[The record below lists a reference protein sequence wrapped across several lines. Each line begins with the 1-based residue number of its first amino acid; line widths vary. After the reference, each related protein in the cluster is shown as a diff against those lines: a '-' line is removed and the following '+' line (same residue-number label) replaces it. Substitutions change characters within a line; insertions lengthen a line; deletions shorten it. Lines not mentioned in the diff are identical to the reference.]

1 MADPVHAE
9 TDKLIAEMEKRINR
23 VYRQAHK
30 EIDAK
35 CDDYFRRFLIKDK
48 LKRDEMQAGIITAQE
63 YADWRKGQLM
73 VGDRWIRLRN
83 QLAQDMHNTNV
94 IARSVTEGYMPEV
107 YAINHAYGTY
117 QCEIGSGIDTSYTLY
132 NREAVENILRDN
144 PRLLPMPGKELSAKI
159 AAGKDVLWNKQQIQ
173 SVMLQGILQGE
184 SIPEIAKRLR
194 NEVSDTNR
202 KASIRNARTMAT
214 TAENAGRLDA
224 YKRAESKG
232 IKLKKTWIAT
242 LDNRT
247 RHAHRLLDGVTIP
260 VNEPFISEFGEI
272 MCPGD
277 RSADPANL
285 YNCFVADTKIASDS
299 KIVRSYKH
307 KYDGELITIKTATG
321 VQFTCTPNHP
331 ILTPRGWIAAKCLKN
346 GDYLLIANVSDN
358 VFARRNPN
366 IQHRFPSI
374 DTVHK
379 SIDMMGGK
387 RTISMAVNFHGDVPT
402 SDVEII
408 AEKRF
413 LWSDWY
419 PRIFDCF
426 NKFRLK
432 HTNKPL
438 MSKSAFMKHFWSVSL
453 TPFSLMCCAREA
465 LSFFFRCVS
474 HSDIH
479 SFRTITSGDST
490 FTKNTINNA
499 PRKSKVISKL
509 FNGRAVKIT
518 ADKIVSIKTSLSL
531 CHVYNLQTKNGYYFV
546 NSSIPQNEEKVNGN
560 FAIAHNCRCSM
571 IAQIEGFERDTTAN
585 RLVGATHDDGTPMT
599 YAEWKKAKPKSRD
612 ILHQEKVGNRMKAA
626 YNKQY
631 KERAKEARK
640 KLSK

>member
-9 TDKLIAEMEKRINR
+9 TDKLIAEMEKLINR

-35 CDDYFRRFLIKDK
+35 CDDYFRRFLVKDK
-48 LKRDEMQAGIITAQE
+48 LKRDEMRANIITAQE
-63 YADWRKGQLM
+63 YAEWRKGQLI

-94 IARSVTEGYMPEV
+94 IARSVTEGYIPEV

-117 QCEIGSGIDTSYTLY
+117 QCEVGSGIDTSYTLY
-132 NREAVENILRDN
+132 SREAVENILREN

-224 YKRAESKG
+224 YKRAEEKG

-247 RHAHRLLDGVTIP
+247 RHAHRLLDGVTVP

-277 RSADPANL
+277 RTADPGNL
-285 YNCFVADTKIASDS
+285 YNC
-299 KIVRSYKH
+299 
-307 KYDGELITIKTATG
+307 
-321 VQFTCTPNHP
+321 
-331 ILTPRGWIAAKCLKN
+331 
-346 GDYLLIANVSDN
+346 
-358 VFARRNPN
+358 
-366 IQHRFPSI
+366 
-374 DTVHK
+374 
-379 SIDMMGGK
+379 
-387 RTISMAVNFHGDVPT
+387 
-402 SDVEII
+402 
-408 AEKRF
+408 
-413 LWSDWY
+413 
-419 PRIFDCF
+419 
-426 NKFRLK
+426 
-432 HTNKPL
+432 
-438 MSKSAFMKHFWSVSL
+438 
-453 TPFSLMCCAREA
+453 
-465 LSFFFRCVS
+465 
-474 HSDIH
+474 
-479 SFRTITSGDST
+479 
-490 FTKNTINNA
+490 
-499 PRKSKVISKL
+499 
-509 FNGRAVKIT
+509 
-518 ADKIVSIKTSLSL
+518 
-531 CHVYNLQTKNGYYFV
+531 
-546 NSSIPQNEEKVNGN
+546 
-560 FAIAHNCRCSM
+560 RCSL

-640 KLSK
+640 KLGK